1 VRPASPPLPNDD
13 SWLLADEGLDALE
26 NVQKAVHDIRA
37 RRFQIGGEY
46 HGTLEENLEIAAEM
60 LKRLAW
66 GEGHRNL
73 GSGP

>member
-1 VRPASPPLPNDD
+1 
-13 SWLLADEGLDALE
+13 LLADEGLDALE